1 MKRKDTKSEA
11 ADAVRQA
18 GKALT
23 RKKMPNLCQPPLVS
37 STRRCPRCG
46 LSLTH
51 TKPRGYRCI
60 THGCKWEGRWFPEKG
75 MLAHDPEGTER
86 CNYANQCDQNECP
99 KYWLHKPSMCCTAFP
114 PTNCLLGKHSGNHV
128 QCNSVRL
135 ADRLMLQS
143 KDKQNA
149 PKTSHMVKGEVVIP
163 VREKDLCTGCRQFD
177 QCINRA
183 PTVDCV
189 RIRDAFVG
197 LPGKCNVPLAT
208 GPYHHAFSVVAKRST
223 TSVLLRTAPGG
234 VELSRNSLPELV
246 AKLTAAL
253 AWIAPSDNSDKE
265 F

>member
-1 MKRKDTKSEA
+1 MKRKDAKSEA
-11 ADAVRQA
+11 ADAVREA

-23 RKKMPNLCQPPLVS
+23 RN
-37 STRRCPRCG
+37 
-46 LSLTH
+46 
-51 TKPRGYRCI
+51 
-60 THGCKWEGRWFPEKG
+60 
-75 MLAHDPEGTER
+75 
-86 CNYANQCDQNECP
+86 
-99 KYWLHKPSMCCTAFP
+99 
-114 PTNCLLGKHSGNHV
+114 
-128 QCNSVRL
+128 
-135 ADRLMLQS
+135 
-143 KDKQNA
+143 KQNA

-183 PTVDCV
+183 PMVDCV

-208 GPYHHAFSVVAKRST
+208 GPGYHNAFSVVAKRST

-234 VELSRNSLPELV
+234 VELSRNSLSELV